1 MKIMVTKI
9 TKIVKLIVMV
19 IMIAILLTKKVAIL
33 IMIKRI
39 REYNKVF
46 LVH

>member
-1 MKIMVTKI
+1 MVTKI

-19 IMIAILLTKKVAIL
+19 IMIAILLIKEVTIL
-33 IMIKRI
+33 IITERI